1 MKYDFL
7 FKGGR
12 IVDPAN
18 NKDFIGDVAIKGDKI
33 AKVSKG
39 INNYLAEQVINIS
52 GKLIIP
58 GIIDTHC
65 HVARPAAKGAG
76 YRMLINTGVTT
87 AFDFEGPI
95 EVIKQEIAKYGC
107 GLNVAVLEAV
117 YPENGLK
124 SKNPPIEE
132 LKKIIN
138 KNLDSGAI
146 GIKILGGHYPLT
158 PEATYNIFQIT
169 HQEKGYMGFHV
180 GTTETGSNIQGVEE
194 AVKLTEGKPLHIA
207 HVNAYCRGY
216 VEDPL
221 LELKIVMDILK
232 KSPNIVSESHL
243 AIHNGCYG
251 GIDENSIPISY
262 VLRNSLKANG
272 YQVSKEGLEEA
283 LRVKYAG
290 VYALRGSKVKYIYGS
305 EAIDYWKKREYK
317 VGVCFP
323 INRRRSAQVCA
334 TERDK
339 KGNFV
344 VDAISSDAGAIPR
357 NCILSHGLSLVRFCA
372 LTLSELVQKISL
384 TPSRMLGLKNK
395 GHLSIGADADITIF
409 DPDNAK
415 VAIVLIGGRVG
426 MISGIIFNN
435 PGKLIVTERGANK
448 LKKPEIPLEV
458 INLED
463 SLYFKGKVGEEKISS
478 INTSDFYNYSD
489 E

>member
-18 NKDFIGDVAIKGDKI
+18 DKDFIGDVAVKGDKI
-33 AKVSKG
+33 AEVSKG
-39 INNYLAEQVINIS
+39 ISNYLAEQVINIS
-52 GKLIIP
+52 GKVIIP

-65 HVARPAAKGAG
+65 HIARPAAMGAG

-95 EVIKQEIAKYGC
+95 EVIKQEIVKYGC
-107 GLNVAVLEAV
+107 GLNVAVLEAI
-117 YPENGLK
+117 YPGKGIKN
-124 SKNPPIEE
+124 KNPTRAKLE
-132 LKKIIN
+132 KVIN
-138 KNLDSGAI
+138 EFLDSGAI
-146 GIKILGGHYPLT
+146 GIKIIGGHYPLT

-194 AVKLTEGKPLHIA
+194 AVKLSEGKPLHIA

-216 VEDPL
+216 IEDPL
-221 LELKIVMDILK
+221 LELKIIMDILK
-232 KSPNIVSESHL
+232 KSPNIISESHL
-243 AIHNGCYG
+243 ALHNGCYG
-251 GIDENSIPISY
+251 GINGNGIPMSY

-290 VYALRGSKVKYIYGS
+290 VYALRGSKVKYIYGD
-305 EAIDYWKKREYK
+305 EAINYWKEQEYK
-317 VGVCFP
+317 VGICFP

-339 KGNFV
+339 KGSFV
-344 VDAISSDAGAIPR
+344 VDAISSDGGVIPR
-357 NCILSHGLSLVRFCA
+357 NCILSHGLPLVRFCA

-409 DPDNAK
+409 NPDDAK
-415 VAIVLIGGRVG
+415 VEIVLIKGKVC
-426 MISGIIFNN
+426 MVSGIIFNN
-435 PGKLIVTERGANK
+435 PGTLIVTQRGVSRF
-448 LKKPEIPLEV
+448 KKQEIPLEV
-458 INLED
+458 IDLED
-463 SLYFKGKVGEEKISS
+463 SLFLKGKGGEDK
-478 INTSDFYNYSD
+478 
-489 E
+489 

>member
-7 FKGGR
+7 FKRGR

-18 NKDFIGDVAIKGDKI
+18 HRDFVGDVAVKGDKI
-33 AKVSKG
+33 AKVQEEIDDS
-39 INNYLAEQVINIS
+39 LSEQVIDIS
-52 GKLIIP
+52 GKVIIP

-65 HVARPAAKGAG
+65 HVARPYAKGAG

-87 AFDFEGPI
+87 AIDFEGPI
-95 EVIKQEIAKYGC
+95 EVIKREITKYGC
-107 GLNVAVLEAV
+107 GLNVAALEGIF
-117 YPENGLK
+117 PENGIE
-124 SKNPPIEE
+124 SQDPPLEK
-132 LKKIIN
+132 LKKVIN

-180 GTTETGSNIQGVEE
+180 GTTETGSNIHGVEE

-232 KSPNIVSESHL
+232 KSPNIISESHL

-251 GIDENSIPISY
+251 GIDENGIPISY

-283 LRVKYAG
+283 LRLKYAG
-290 VYALRGSKVKYIYGS
+290 VTALVGSQMEYIYGS

-334 TERDK
+334 TERNK

-344 VDAISSDAGAIPR
+344 IDAISSDGGAIPR

-384 TPSRMLGLKNK
+384 TPSRMFGLKNK
-395 GHLSIGADADITIF
+395 GRLSIGADADITIF
-409 DPDNAK
+409 DPDNAE
-415 VAIVLIGGRVG
+415 VAIVLIKGQACMV
-426 MISGIIFNN
+426 SGIIFNN
-435 PGKLIVTERGANK
+435 PGRLMVTERGAKK
-448 LKKPEIPLEV
+448 LEKQEIPLEV

-463 SLYFKGKVGEEKISS
+463 SLYFKGKRGEGKQVKH
-478 INTSDFYNYSD
+478 
-489 E
+489 

>member
-1 MKYDFL
+1 MLKYDFL
-7 FKGGR
+7 FKRGR

-33 AKVSKG
+33 AEVSKG
-39 INNYLAEQVINIS
+39 ISNYLAEQVINIS
-52 GKLIIP
+52 GKVIIP

-65 HVARPAAKGAG
+65 HIARPAAKGAG

-107 GLNVAVLEAV
+107 GLNVAVLEAI
-117 YPENGLK
+117 YPENGIK
-124 SKNPPIEE
+124 SKNPPVEE
-132 LKKIIN
+132 LKKVIN

-216 VEDPL
+216 IEDPL
-221 LELKIVMDILK
+221 LELKRTMDILK
-232 KSPNIVSESHL
+232 KSPNIISESHL
-243 AIHNGCYG
+243 AIHNACYG
-251 GIDENSIPISY
+251 GINGNGVPRSY
-262 VLRNSLKANG
+262 VLRNALRAKG

-290 VYALRGSKVKYIYGS
+290 VYALVGSKMEYIYGE
-305 EAIDYWKKREYK
+305 EAINYWKGHDFKA
-317 VGVCFP
+317 GICFP
-323 INRRRSAQVCA
+323 VNRRRSAQVCA
-334 TERDK
+334 TERDNN
-339 KGNFV
+339 GDFV

-357 NCILSHGLSLVRFCA
+357 NCILTHGLSLVRFCA

-395 GHLSIGADADITIF
+395 GHLSVGADADITIF

-415 VAIVLIGGRVG
+415 VAIVLIGGRVS
-426 MISGIIFNN
+426 MVSGIIFNN
-435 PGKLIVTERGANK
+435 SGKLIVTERGASK
-448 LKKPEIPLEV
+448 LKKQEIPLE
-458 INLED
+458 IIALED
-463 SLYFKGKVGEEKISS
+463 SLYFKGKRGEGK
-478 INTSDFYNYSD
+478 
-489 E
+489 

>member
-7 FKGGR
+7 FKGGH

-18 NKDFIGDVAIKGDKI
+18 DKDFIGDVAIKGDKI
-33 AKVSKG
+33 AEVSKR
-39 INNYLAEQVINIS
+39 ISNYLAEQVINIS
-52 GKLIIP
+52 GKVIIP

-65 HVARPAAKGAG
+65 HIARPEAKGAG

-87 AFDFEGPI
+87 AIDFEGPI
-95 EVIKQEIAKYGC
+95 EVIKREITKYGC
-107 GLNVAVLEAV
+107 GLNVAVLEAIF
-117 YPENGLK
+117 PENGIK
-124 SKNPPIEE
+124 SQDPPVEE
-132 LKKIIN
+132 LKKVIN

-158 PEATYNIFQIT
+158 PKATYNIFQIT
-169 HQEKGYMGFHV
+169 HQEKSYMGFHV

-216 VEDPL
+216 IEDPL
-221 LELKIVMDILK
+221 LELKKTMDILK
-232 KSPNIVSESHL
+232 KSPNIISESHL
-243 AIHNGCYG
+243 AIHNACYG
-251 GIDENSIPISY
+251 GINGNGIPMSY
-262 VLRNSLKANG
+262 VLRNALRAKG

-290 VYALRGSKVKYIYGS
+290 VYALIGSRMEYIYGE
-305 EAIDYWKKREYK
+305 EAINYWKGHDFKA
-317 VGVCFP
+317 GICFP
-323 INRRRSAQVCA
+323 VNRRRSAQVCA
-334 TERDK
+334 TERDN

-395 GHLSIGADADITIF
+395 GCLSIGADADITIF
-409 DPDNAK
+409 NPDNAK

-426 MISGIIFNN
+426 MVSGIIFNN
-435 PGKLIVTERGANK
+435 PGRLIVTERGANK
-448 LKKPEIPLEV
+448 LKKQEIPLEV

-463 SLYFKGKVGEEKISS
+463 SLYFKGKGGESK
-478 INTSDFYNYSD
+478 
-489 E
+489 